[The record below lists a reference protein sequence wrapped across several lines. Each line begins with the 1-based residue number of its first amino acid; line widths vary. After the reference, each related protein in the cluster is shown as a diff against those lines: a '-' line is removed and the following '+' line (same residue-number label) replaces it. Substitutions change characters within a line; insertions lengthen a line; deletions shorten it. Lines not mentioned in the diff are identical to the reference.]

1 MWGLEQ
7 ETRMEDRP
15 QPPKPRKPDPM
26 SLAARMAAT
35 NRSEEEK
42 AEIARKI
49 SIKLRGN
56 QNRLG
61 KRLAQKG

>member
-26 SLAARMAAT
+26 SLAARMAAM
-35 NRSEEEK
+35 NRSDEEK
-42 AEIARKI
+42 AAIAAKI
-49 SIKLRGN
+49 SIKLKGN
-56 QNRLG
+56 RNRLG
-61 KRLAQKG
+61 KRAAQKG